1 MRRRKTSVRL
11 GVAGVVLLF
20 AGGIGVILFPAVVAS
35 LLVVM
40 AIGLALIGA
49 AFVLLRTPMS
59 KLLQMPDK

>member
-35 LLVVM
+35 LLLLM
-40 AIGLALIGA
+40 ATGLALIGA